1 MEESGNRTFTLFG
14 PWPGVKA
21 VVIARGRVGKA
32 VRIQVRNL
40 GGGEVALAYADQ
52 DVVGRSGPGSDTYRL
67 PAGEVD
73 VFVLSEFQKMYAVAD
88 AANTRVSVATSD
100 ALPIF

>member
-1 MEESGNRTFTLFG
+1 MEESGNRTFTLPG
-14 PWPGVKA
+14 TWPLARGT
-21 VVIARGRVGKA
+21 VIARGRKGKA

-52 DVVGRSGPGSDTYRL
+52 DVIGQSGPGSDTYRL

-73 VFVLSEFQKMYAVAD
+73 VFVLAPYQKMYAVAD